1 MATLDDLKLLFAE
14 FPREAISWR
23 AQTVAKSGEKALAL
37 AYIDARDVM
46 DRLDQIV
53 GPDNWQDRYEFHN
66 ARTICYLSI
75 RVEGEWITKADGA
88 GDSDVEA
95 EKGAISDALKR
106 AAVKW
111 GIGRYLYAVPA
122 PWVPC
127 DSEKGT
133 NGKFYWK
140 KWKVDPWTCVRG
152 MPPQQVSLATP
163 HNPETGEIIM
173 PPAAPPPVDETYA
186 PPPRKA
192 NGLPEVGWREDG
204 SRTSFWLKND
214 PTAAEVRKQLQEDAA
229 DCHTI
234 LALDRLKRFY
244 RGKAS
249 ELKWNRQFKD
259 VLAEDFGQIEQRILA
274 SLDNA
279 QLAEMPLKETLQ
291 KSLRATPDE
300 EAAML
305 DDRARTLGNSLVQNF
320 TSG

>member
-1 MATLDDLKLLFAE
+1 MAKKLDPLLIEILTKHGESVEAAVWDCHGTWVVYHKAIERIAAKAGVVFELPQIIEANSAAKTVAIAVKGTMGERSEWSFGEASPGNNKNSYPYAMAEKRAKDRVVLKLVGLH
-14 FPREAISWR
+14 
-23 AQTVAKSGEKALAL
+23 GL
-37 AYIDARDVM
+37 AYSEEESDDFKPQSEAPAAHKKP
-46 DRLDQIV
+46 LSAAA
-53 GPDNWQDRYEFHN
+53 E
-66 ARTICYLSI
+66 ATIAYAMS
-75 RVEGEWITKADGA
+75 VADPLP
-88 GDSDVEA
+88 V
-95 EKGAISDALKR
+95 
-106 AAVKW
+106 
-111 GIGRYLYAVPA
+111 
-122 PWVPC
+122 
-127 DSEKGT
+127 
-133 NGKFYWK
+133 
-140 KWKVDPWTCVRG
+140 
-152 MPPQQVSLATP
+152 
-163 HNPETGEIIM
+163 
-173 PPAAPPPVDETYA
+173 APPPVDETYA

-300 EAAML
+300 EAAAL
-305 DDRARTLGNSLVQNF
+305 DRARTLGNSLVQNY